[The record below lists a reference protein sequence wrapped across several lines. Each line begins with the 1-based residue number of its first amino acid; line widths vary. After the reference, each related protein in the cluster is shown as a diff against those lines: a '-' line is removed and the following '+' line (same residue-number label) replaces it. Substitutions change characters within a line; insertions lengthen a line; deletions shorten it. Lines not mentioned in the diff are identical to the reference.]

1 MKKQLNEYVLDKNL
15 FNVLEQELKNEMK
28 NKGYS
33 DEEIEKMYQ
42 DSLNMK
48 MDQEQKNIAQ
58 EILEIIK
65 DEIAEKWNILK
76 YYVK

>member
-65 DEIAEKWNILK
+65 DEIAEK
-76 YYVK
+76 